1 MKGYPT
7 SYLLELYVRLLRRY
21 GDPGWWPGD
30 TPFEIAVGAVLTQNT
45 SWSNVEKAVKVLK
58 ERDLLGPRALLSCP
72 DEVLSDIIHP
82 TGYHNQKT
90 AYLKNLSSWTIE
102 LAGGDIEHLSHR
114 DPWEI
119 RTLLLDVKGIGEE
132 TADSILCYS
141 MDMPVLVIDAYTR
154 RFLSRLSPRYWDALS
169 GKGKINYTTLQGH
182 LMERLRGDP
191 GFYNRL
197 HALIV
202 LLCKEHCLSAPICKE
217 CPLIDI
223 CAVGS
228 GGYLS
233 ENGK

>member
-1 MKGYPT
+1 MNGYPT
-7 SYLLELYVRLLRRY
+7 SYLLDIYVRLRRRY

-30 TPFEIAVGAVLTQNT
+30 APFEIAVGAVLTQNT
-45 SWSNVEKAVKVLK
+45 SWSNAEKAVLALK
-58 ERDLLGPRALLSCP
+58 ERDLLSPMGLLSCS
-72 DEVLSDIIHP
+72 DEILSDIIRP
-82 TGYHNQKT
+82 AGYHNRKT
-90 AYLKNLSSWTIE
+90 AYLKSLSSWMIE
-102 LAGGDIEHLSHR
+102 LADGDIEHLSHR

-154 RFLSRLSPRYWDALS
+154 RFLSRLSSRYWDALS
-169 GKGKINYTTLQGH
+169 GKEKVDYNTLQGH
-182 LMERLRGDP
+182 LMERLRGDT
-191 GFYNRL
+191 GLYNRL

-202 LLCKEHCLSAPICKE
+202 LLCKDHCLSSPICRE
-217 CPLIDI
+217 CTLIDV

-228 GGYLS
+228 GGHPS